1 MDATVTAR
9 GSAVAPAKADE
20 GIWVVTVSSLDGTPE
35 AALRSVGDR
44 SKKLDV
50 LLGRLGVPNEK
61 RSSTGVSI
69 REEHEWVDGRQTHR
83 GYHAANV
90 VRVRLAD
97 ASIAGRLIEGAIS
110 RVRASVHGPAW
121 WISPSN
127 DARVEACRQATLEA
141 KRKAEAYAE
150 ALGLRLGSLAE
161 IREPGGRGFDAR
173 PLSAGRGFAAAAE
186 PPINVDPGELQVE
199 AVVEVTFHLET

>member
-9 GSAVAPAKADE
+9 GSAVAPAQADE

-35 AALRSVGDR
+35 AALRTVGDR

-50 LLGRLGVPNEK
+50 LLGRLGVPTEK

-69 REEHEWVDGRQTHR
+69 REEHEWVDGRPTHR

-90 VRVRLAD
+90 VTVRLAD
-97 ASIAGRLIEGAIS
+97 PSIAGRLIEGAIS

-121 WISPSN
+121 WISPGN

-161 IREPGGRGFDAR
+161 IREPGTRGPEVR
-173 PLSAGRGFAAAAE
+173 PLSASRMLAAAAE
-186 PPINVDPGELQVE
+186 APINVDPGELQVE
-199 AVVEVTFHLET
+199 ATVEVTFLLES

>member
-20 GIWVVTVSSLDGTPE
+20 GIWVITVSALDGTPE
-35 AALRSVGDR
+35 AALQTVADR
-44 SKKLDV
+44 SKRLDA
-50 LLGRLGVPNEK
+50 LLGRLGVPGEK

-69 REEHEWVDGRQTHR
+69 REEREWIDGRQAHL

-90 VRVRLAD
+90 VTVRLAD
-97 ASIAGRLIEGAIS
+97 ASIAGRLIEGAIG

-121 WISPSN
+121 WVSPGN

-161 IREPGGRGFDAR
+161 IREPGSRGADGR
-173 PLSAGRGFAAAAE
+173 PLAAGRVLAPATE
-186 PPINVDPGELQVE
+186 PPISVDSGEVQVE
-199 AVVEVTFHLET
+199 ATVEVTFLLED

>member
-20 GIWVVTVSSLDGTPE
+20 GIWVITVSSLDGTPE
-35 AALRSVGDR
+35 AALRTVGDR

-50 LLGRLGVPNEK
+50 LLGRLGVPVEK

-69 REEHEWVDGRQTHR
+69 REEHEWIDGRQTHR

-90 VRVRLAD
+90 VTVRLD
-97 ASIAGRLIEGAIS
+97 DPSIAGRLIEGAIG

-121 WISPSN
+121 WISPGN
-127 DARVEACRQATLEA
+127 EARVEACRQATLEA

-161 IREPGGRGFDAR
+161 IREPGTRRVEHR
-173 PLSAGRGFAAAAE
+173 PLSASRVLAASAE

-199 AVVEVTFHLET
+199 ATVEVTFLLEG

>member
-1 MDATVTAR
+1 MDTTVTAR
-9 GSAVAPAKADE
+9 GSAVAPAKPDE
-20 GIWVVTVSSLDGTPE
+20 GIWVITVGSLDGTPE
-35 AALRSVGDR
+35 AAMRTVGDR

-50 LLGRLGVPNEK
+50 LLGRLGVPTEK

-69 REEHEWVDGRQTHR
+69 REEHEWVDGRETHR

-90 VRVRLAD
+90 VTVRLAD
-97 ASIAGRLIEGAIS
+97 PSIAGRLIEGAIS

-121 WISPSN
+121 WISPGN

-150 ALGLRLGSLAE
+150 ALGLRLGSLVE
-161 IREPGGRGFDAR
+161 IREPGTRGLAAR
-173 PLSAGRGFAAAAE
+173 PLSAGRVLAAAAE

-199 AVVEVTFHLET
+199 ATVEVTFLLES